1 MIIREATEGDIP
13 SIVALL
19 KISLGE
25 SLMPKSEAYWRWKHQ
40 DNPFGASLVMLSCEG
55 DTLVG
60 LRAFM
65 RWQWK
70 ADGQLLDAVRPVDT
84 ATHPQYQRR
93 GIFSKLTQAAL
104 EQSRQRGYHFVYNTP
119 NKSSKP
125 GYLKMGWSEAG
136 KLPIDLRAVR
146 PVSMA
151 CNVLSLRRTTPV
163 AGNDHSLAGY
173 LEHPGLEALLKQ
185 QDRFHPAQIV
195 TAHTPRSLAWRY
207 RDVPVARYFACG
219 VTRGNTLDALVF
231 YRIKP
236 SKAGNEFRIT
246 DVFLSDQADT
256 KQVRRAIA
264 EKVAL
269 HRADYVTISGVH
281 ARGMVQGLLTGRGM
295 KIGPTVVVRDL
306 GGDTTARLHDF
317 QAWAPSVGDLELF

>member
-25 SLMPKSEAYWRWKHQ
+25 SLMPKSEAYWHWKHQ

-70 ADGQLLDAVRPVDT
+70 VDGQRLDAVRPVDT
-84 ATHPQYQRR
+84 ATHPDYQRR
-93 GIFSKLTQAAL
+93 GIFRKLTQAAL
-104 EQSRQRGYHFVYNTP
+104 EQSQQRGYHFVYNTP
-119 NKSSKP
+119 NTSSKP
-125 GYLKMGWSEAG
+125 GYLKMGWTEAG
-136 KLPIDLRAVR
+136 KLPIDLRAAR
-146 PVSMA
+146 PVLMA
-151 CNVLSLRRTTPV
+151 CNVLGLRKPAPV
-163 AGNDHSLAGY
+163 TAKDDSLAGY
-173 LEHPGLEALLKQ
+173 LVHPGLEALLKQ
-185 QDRFHPAQIV
+185 QDRFHSAQII
-195 TAHTPRSLAWRY
+195 TAHTPCSLAWRY
-207 RDVPVARYFACG
+207 RDVPVVHYFACG
-219 VTRGNTLDALVF
+219 VARGSVLDALVF

-246 DVFLSDQADT
+246 DVFLGDQADT
-256 KQVRRAIA
+256 KQVRRVIA

-269 HRADYVTISGVH
+269 HHADYVTISGVH
-281 ARGMVQGLLTGRGM
+281 AHGMVKGLLTGHGM
-295 KIGPTVVVRDL
+295 KIGPIVVVREL
-306 GGDTTARLHDF
+306 GGETTAAMHDF